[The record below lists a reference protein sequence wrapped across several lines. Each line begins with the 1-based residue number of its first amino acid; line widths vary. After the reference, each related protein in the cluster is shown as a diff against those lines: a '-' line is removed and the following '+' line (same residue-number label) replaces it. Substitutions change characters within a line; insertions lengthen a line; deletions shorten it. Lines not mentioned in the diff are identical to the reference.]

1 MLSKGVVI
9 HGKEDFRFE
18 DIEIPKP
25 GSEEV
30 VVEIESCGICA
41 ADPKIYHGKAYF
53 AQTAYNLAPIVA
65 GHEFIGRVMEAG
77 PEAEAKLGLKVGD
90 RAIAEQIVP
99 CGQCWWC
106 KRGEYNRCD
115 VHHVFGISGPNGGWA
130 KHMLYPKGSLIH
142 KVPEHISWAD
152 AAIIEPL
159 SCALHGVNLANI
171 QLGETAVIMGCGPIG
186 MFMLQGARLKNPANL
201 VAIDVDQ
208 QRLDLAKRLGA
219 TCTINPRQE
228 DPVEIV
234 RSLTEDGIGCD
245 VVLEAAG
252 SNASVKSAV
261 NMLRRGG
268 RLMEFSVFAEDVSF
282 DWSIISDIKE
292 LTIIGGH
299 LGWRTYPVA
308 IDLLA
313 RGLVTSEGIASSPY
327 DLTDFKKAI
336 DDSMNHKSDGMKT
349 LMAP

>member
-9 HGKEDFRFE
+9 HGKEDFRYE
-18 DIEIPKP
+18 HIEIPEP
-25 GSEEV
+25 GPEEMV
-30 VVEIESCGICA
+30 IEVESCGICA
-41 ADPKIYHGKAYF
+41 ADPKIYYGKAYF

-65 GHEFIGRVMEAG
+65 GHEFMGRIIKTG
-77 PEAEAKLGLKVGD
+77 AEVESKMGLKVGD

-115 VHHVFGISGPNGGWA
+115 VHHIFGVSGPNGGWA
-130 KHMLYPKGSLIH
+130 KHMLYPKGSLVH
-142 KVPEHISWAD
+142 KVPEEVSWGD

-171 QLGETAVIMGCGPIG
+171 QLGETVVIMGCGPIG
-186 MFMLQGARLKNPANL
+186 MFMLQGAKLKNPANL
-201 VAIDVDQ
+201 IAIDVDQ
-208 QRLDLAKRLGA
+208 GRLELAKRLGA
-219 TCTINPRQE
+219 TCTINPKQE

-234 RSLTEDGIGCD
+234 KSLTQDGIGCD

-252 SNASVKSAV
+252 SNASVKAAV

-268 RLMEFSVFAEDVSF
+268 RLMEFSVFAEEVSF

-292 LTIIGGH
+292 LTVIGGH

-313 RGLVTSEGIASSPY
+313 KGLITSQGIVSTPY
-327 DLTDFKKAI
+327 QLSDFKKAI
-336 DDSMNHKSDGMKT
+336 DDSMTHQSDGMKT
-349 LMAP
+349 IMKP